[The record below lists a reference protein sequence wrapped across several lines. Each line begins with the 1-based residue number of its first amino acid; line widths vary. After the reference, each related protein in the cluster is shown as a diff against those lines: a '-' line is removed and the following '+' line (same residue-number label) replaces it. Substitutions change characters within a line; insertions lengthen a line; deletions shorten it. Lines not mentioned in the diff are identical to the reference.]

1 MKRLLNGT
9 ILLLLMC
16 VALGLASCMNDGG
29 SDWVGKW
36 QLREYQYPDG
46 KVQKV
51 DSIFYGFQKGSF
63 LAHCMNE
70 SGSYESF
77 YGYYKLKDDEISI
90 TLWPDVN
97 SDSYKKFFGW
107 GDSGERTFKVEELTN
122 KKMRLDY
129 EGTKYVFRKY

>member
-1 MKRLLNGT
+1 MVFK
-9 ILLLLMC
+9 
-16 VALGLASCMNDGG
+16 
-29 SDWVGKW
+29 
-36 QLREYQYPDG
+36 
-46 KVQKV
+46 
-51 DSIFYGFQKGSF
+51 KGSF

-90 TLWPDVN
+90 TLWPDNSSGNESVHEELVN

-107 GDSGERTFKVEELTN
+107 GDGGERTFKVEELTN

-129 EGTKYVFRKY
+129 EGTKYVSVNIECYLRIDIVTNKK